1 MSLLWRCRVAGRAGT
16 GASEWWLVRR
26 SAFAARCGLESVRAS
41 VARDESL
48 HGRFV
53 SALSAWERRALGR
66 RARSPCRLQNSQRRR
81 PVGGYPAAGRRSP
94 VIAGFLRVRPRPPRL
109 RGPVVR
115 PGPSPRSVP
124 RPAPALRRLLPVFP
138 RPARRSQPTAA
149 ASGFMIPSCGGG
161 PTCFPVSCGCGA
173 AGKASQHGAS
183 GGRGALS
190 QLVAVCGKVL
200 RLSSASLPARVMPGD
215 RVFVCLQGHCCQQV
229 FIFSALVC

>member
-1 MSLLWRCRVAGRAGT
+1 MSRCMVDSYRPYQRGNA
-16 GASEWWLVRR
+16 
-26 SAFAARCGLESVRAS
+26 
-41 VARDESL
+41 
-48 HGRFV
+48 
-53 SALSAWERRALGR
+53 ALSAVGRAVRVGCRTPSAGGR
-66 RARSPCRLQNSQRRR
+66 SAVTLLRA
-81 PVGGYPAAGRRSP
+81 GRSP

-109 RGPVVR
+109 RGPAVR